1 MPGVRRGGRAHAG
14 CGGCRL
20 AVECG
25 RRKNKTKLAA
35 LLLVVVVAVAVVENS
50 IKLPFGFCG
59 SPNQMSSG
67 KAKAAPRQCQ
77 GAVERKGGEWD
88 VKED

>member
-1 MPGVRRGGRAHAG
+1 MGGGWETAHVG

-35 LLLVVVVAVAVVENS
+35 LLLVVVVAVCCCCCCRKFDQIAVWFLWLPEPNVKWK
-50 IKLPFGFCG
+50 IKERQGR
-59 SPNQMSSG
+59 
-67 KAKAAPRQCQ
+67 AAEVGR
-77 GAVERKGGEWD
+77 GEGVKG
-88 VKED
+88 

>member
-1 MPGVRRGGRAHAG
+1 MGRGGERHVG

-35 LLLVVVVAVAVVENS
+35 LLLVVAVVAVVENS
-50 IKLPFGFCG
+50 IKLPFGFLWLPEPNVKWKSKG
-59 SPNQMSSG
+59 S
-67 KAKAAPRQCQ
+67 AKGQWR
-77 GAVERKGGEWD
+77 RRRGGG
-88 VKED
+88 